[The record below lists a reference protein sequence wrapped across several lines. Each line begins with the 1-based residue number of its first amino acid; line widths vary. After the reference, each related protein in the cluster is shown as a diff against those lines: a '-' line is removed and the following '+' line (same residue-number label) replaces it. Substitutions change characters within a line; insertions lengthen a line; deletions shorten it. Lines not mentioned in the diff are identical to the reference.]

1 MKNTKCLGAMDLD
14 EFLATVERKA
24 YRMAL
29 LATNN
34 HADALDLVQEAMI
47 QLATRYRAAPEA
59 EWKPLFHRILQNRI
73 RDHYR
78 RGKVRGFIVGWF
90 SGTGADGAEA
100 VPSAQQLPGQALESG
115 RAMAELDRALRDLP
129 LRQQQVFLL
138 RLWEGLDVK
147 ETARAMGCSEGS
159 VKTHYSRAVQTLRER
174 LGEFWS

>member
-1 MKNTKCLGAMDLD
+1 MNLD
-14 EFLATVERKA
+14 DFLAAVERKA

-34 HADALDLVQEAMI
+34 RADALDLVQEAMI
-47 QLATRYRAAPEA
+47 KLATRYRDAPEA
-59 EWKPLFHRILQNRI
+59 EWKPLFYRILQNLI

-78 RGKVRGFIVGWF
+78 RAKVLGLIQGWF
-90 SGTGADGAEA
+90 AGADEEGQES
-100 VPSAQQLPGQALESG
+100 VPSSRHQPLQALEADQ
-115 RAMAELDRALRDLP
+115 AMAALDSALQELP

-147 ETARAMGCSEGS
+147 ETARVMGCSEGS
-159 VKTHYSRAVQTLRER
+159 VKTHYSRAVQTLRDR

>member
-1 MKNTKCLGAMDLD
+1 MNLD
-14 EFLATVERKA
+14 DFLATVERKA

-29 LATNN
+29 LATHN

-47 QLATRYRAAPEA
+47 KLATRYRDAPEA
-59 EWKPLFHRILQNRI
+59 EWKPLFYRILQNRI

-78 RGKVRGFIVGWF
+78 RGKVLGLFQAWF
-90 SGTGADGAEA
+90 SGADEA
-100 VPSAQQLPGQALESG
+100 GQASVPSSQHQPMQALESDQ
-115 RAMAELDRALRDLP
+115 AIAALDSALRDLP

-147 ETARAMGCSEGS
+147 ETARVMGCSEGS
-159 VKTHYSRAVQTLRER
+159 VKTHYSRAIQTMRGR